1 MNATIAGF
9 AAIIM
14 WSLLALFTAASGT
27 VPPFQLLG
35 MTFAIGSLVGLIGW
49 LFKRPAATTFTQQPR
64 VWFFGIAGLFGY
76 HFFYYTALRNAPAAE
91 ASLIAYLWPLLIVL
105 FSALLPNEKFRW
117 FHGVGA
123 LLGFGGTL
131 LLLTSR
137 NETGVQAEGTFLGFG
152 SAFLCA
158 FIWSGYSI
166 LSRSFKNVPTDIVV
180 IYCIATAILSLVCH
194 VALEETVWPKAGS
207 EWLAVLALGLL
218 PVGLAFYA
226 WDYAVKHGPIQ
237 LLGSAAYLS
246 PVLSTII
253 LVVAGVAEMRWQLVL
268 ATVLVRAGA
277 VLASGRLSTRNEK

>member
-27 VPPFQLLG
+27 VPPFQLLS
-35 MTFAIGSLVGLIGW
+35 MTFAIGSLVGLTGW
-49 LFKRPAATTFTQQPR
+49 LFKRPSSATFTQPAK
-64 VWFFGIAGLFGY
+64 VWLIGISGLFGY
-76 HFFYYTALRNAPAAE
+76 HFFYYTALRNAPTAE

-105 FSALLPNEKFRW
+105 FSTLLPNEKFRW
-117 FHGVGA
+117 FHAVGA
-123 LLGFGGTL
+123 LLGFVGTL

-137 NETGVQAEGTFLGFG
+137 DETGVPAQGSILGFG

-166 LSRSFKNVPTDIVV
+166 LSRSFRNVPTDIVV
-180 IYCIATAILSLVCH
+180 IYCIATAVLSLLCH
-194 VALEETVWPKAGS
+194 QILEETVWPKTGS
-207 EWLAVLALGLL
+207 EWLAVLALGLF

-226 WDYAVKHGPIQ
+226 WDHAVKHGPIQ

-246 PVLSTII
+246 PVLSTLI
-253 LVVAGVAEMRWQLVL
+253 LVVAGVTEMRWQLVVAAL
-268 ATVLVRAGA
+268 MVTSGA
-277 VLASGRLSTRNEK
+277 VIATGKLSMRTNK